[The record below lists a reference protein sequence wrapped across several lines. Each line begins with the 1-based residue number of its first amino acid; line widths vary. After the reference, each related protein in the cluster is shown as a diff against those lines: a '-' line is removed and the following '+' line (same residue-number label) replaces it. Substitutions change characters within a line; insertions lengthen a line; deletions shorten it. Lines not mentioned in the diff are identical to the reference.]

1 MLKGIQWQ
9 SQEDRQ
15 VWVCF
20 YLACGHLVDNSRQAP
35 PGPRRLGPD
44 PSADREGRPVSPRA
58 AGAGKGRGL
67 RRGEKSVRVLCDPR
81 GLKGLGAALPRAGGA
96 GGAGLVSAQATPSRG
111 PASRIQGCPAPAP
124 LPCSLARRPRP
135 LHPGLRAP
143 SPAPA
148 SRPCAPS
155 QTGRTCLKARTTRTA
170 RL

>member
-1 MLKGIQWQ
+1 MCYFCYCFLSLKLCQNKKEKVLKGIQWQ

-67 RRGEKSVRVLCDPR
+67 RRGEKSVRVLCDRSPMH
-81 GLKGLGAALPRAGGA
+81 LIWKYYI
-96 GGAGLVSAQATPSRG
+96 LVFTF
-111 PASRIQGCPAPAP
+111 AP
-124 LPCSLARRPRP
+124 LGKKYERERT
-135 LHPGLRAP
+135 GLWW
-143 SPAPA
+143 
-148 SRPCAPS
+148 
-155 QTGRTCLKARTTRTA
+155 
-170 RL
+170 